1 MAVEYSGYAGPFYCF
16 FLWLIWWGEAPER
29 PSTYTRAKDI
39 FDGERT
45 RLGQTPCRAAVYRVD
60 CVWNAW
66 HVKEIRLRLRQQ
78 EDAEIRGAKSYP
90 GTARRAFDLL
100 SPPRRRIA
108 VGAGKIPGSFG
119 SLARPPYDARLQVF
133 PDNFLARALTA
144 QGGTNASTLPPR
156 RAISFTI
163 LELR

>member
-45 RLGQTPCRAAVYRVD
+45 RLGQTPCRAAVYGVD

-66 HVKEIRLRLRQQ
+66 HLREIRLRLRRR

-90 GTARRAFDLL
+90 DGSARFLIYYRLHGVESLL
-100 SPPRRRIA
+100 ALVRFLGPSGASPHHRMTPVI
-108 VGAGKIPGSFG
+108 
-119 SLARPPYDARLQVF
+119 RPSR
-133 PDNFLARALTA
+133 T
-144 QGGTNASTLPPR
+144 TS
-156 RAISFTI
+156 
-163 LELR
+163 